1 MKCLITISFILI
13 CFFGKA
19 NSVNTRKNLS
29 NKLHKE
35 DSSNSNKKNF
45 IELELL
51 GRGILYSINYG
62 RILVSHKKLHLITTL
77 GYSNRSFQSR
87 HDHSFPL
94 LFQVNYGEKYQIN
107 LGVGVA
113 FLYQKNGYNI
123 SREEVLLDSNGLFIG
138 KGAFDYV
145 GKFGREEFIKAG
157 ITVKLKNEFAVSL
170 NYYLYNFYNYTNLK
184 ERALGNY
191 FGFSIV
197 KIF

>member
-1 MKCLITISFILI
+1 MKYLISISFILF
-13 CFFGKA
+13 CFFGIASK
-19 NSVNTRKNLS
+19 VNTTKTLS

-35 DSSNSNKKNF
+35 DSVHSNKKNF
-45 IELELL
+45 VELEFL
-51 GRGILYSINYG
+51 GRGILYSLNYG
-62 RILVSHKKLHLITTL
+62 RNLVSFKKFHLKTTL

-123 SREEVLLDSNGLFIG
+123 TREEVLLDSNGLFQG
-138 KGAFDYV
+138 KGAYDYV
-145 GKFGREEFIKAG
+145 GKYGREEFVKTG
-157 ITVKLKNEFAVSL
+157 ITIKLKNEFAISL

-191 FGFSIV
+191 LGFSII
-197 KIF
+197 KNF